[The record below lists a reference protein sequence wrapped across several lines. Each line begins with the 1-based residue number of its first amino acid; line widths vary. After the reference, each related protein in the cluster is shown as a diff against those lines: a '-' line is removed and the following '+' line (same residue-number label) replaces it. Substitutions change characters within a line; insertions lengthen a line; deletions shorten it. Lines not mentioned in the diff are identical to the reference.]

1 MTYNLKT
8 VIGMDGDD
16 DDDADADADAAVV
29 AAAAAPLQPWGVFRQ
44 IHVKGLLL
52 STVTSLQCPAQAPN
66 PPPNAFAGQTRTQMP
81 SPIPNASGKT

>member
-1 MTYNLKT
+1 
-8 VIGMDGDD
+8 MDGD

-29 AAAAAPLQPWGVFRQ
+29 AAAAAAPLQPWGVFRQ

-81 SPIPNASGKT
+81 SPIPNASGKTWENDKV

>member
-16 DDDADADADAAVV
+16 DDADADAAVV
-29 AAAAAPLQPWGVFRQ
+29 AAAAAAPLQPWGVFRQ

>member
-1 MTYNLKT
+1 
-8 VIGMDGDD
+8 MDGDD
-16 DDDADADADAAVV
+16 DDGDDDDDD
-29 AAAAAPLQPWGVFRQ
+29 AAAAVPLQPWGVFRQ

-52 STVTSLQCPAQAPN
+52 STVTSLQCPTQAPN